1 MQCIKIVVTAA
12 GNMKLL
18 AIATTYMLSSTQMY
32 LQFPTGSGLPVAA
45 IYNPSVGLIWI
56 SIGRCALPSD

>member
-18 AIATTYMLSSTQMY
+18 AIATTYILSSTQMY
-32 LQFPTGSGLPVAA
+32 LQFPQAVVCLWRLYTTRVLVM
-45 IYNPSVGLIWI
+45 
-56 SIGRCALPSD
+56 DK

>member
-18 AIATTYMLSSTQMY
+18 AIATTYLLSSTQMY

-45 IYNPSVGLIWI
+45 IYNPSVGY
-56 SIGRCALPSD
+56 G

>member
-18 AIATTYMLSSTQMY
+18 AIATHTAKTEVRFSY
-32 LQFPTGSGLPVAA
+32 LKV
-45 IYNPSVGLIWI
+45 
-56 SIGRCALPSD
+56 